1 MSPPRRRSRG
11 AITVPPLNSDPPMN
25 QLFPFLDV
33 GKQPPQDTIHG
44 LAEDSAAE
52 DLAPDNSTQHLS
64 AQDECHTD
72 PASLEQ

>member
-1 MSPPRRRSRG
+1 
-11 AITVPPLNSDPPMN
+11 MN

-33 GKQPPQDTIHG
+33 EKQLPQDTIHG